1 MHNKVVREGTI
12 QKISFELRL
21 EGNRDISQVTISVG
35 RIAEEEMFGVWLLC
49 SRENK
54 GASVTGVV

>member
-12 QKISFELRL
+12 EKISSELRL

-35 RIAEEEMFGVWLLC
+35 RIAEEMFGVWLLC